1 MPICFSL
8 ICFLTTQAFCIGV
21 LAGATATLATID
33 DTDIFED
40 AADGSEVADDVD
52 TYRGI
57 AWWLLVMGIFG
68 IVTQITM
75 LFIRV
80 MYCAGRFESLFVVFG
95 ILVSLVS
102 MYAQLFII
110 DLKHNIRML
119 TVQH

>member
-1 MPICFSL
+1 MPICFNL

-33 DTDIFED
+33 DTNLFED
-40 AADGSEVADDVD
+40 APDGSEVADDVD

-57 AWWLLVMGIFG
+57 AWWLLAMGIFG

-95 ILVSLVS
+95 ILVSLVL
-102 MYAQLFII
+102 MYALLFII
-110 DLKHNIRML
+110 Y
-119 TVQH
+119 